1 MNLLLH
7 VFYLYE
13 NYKMEMISKY
23 GTNRENHPSFDGAA
37 WCVAS
42 EGVTNGR
49 VYGAPRMPKSIV
61 STSSSSHSYSVE
73 SSYHSSS
80 YQALQKEIKNKEE
93 EIKKKDDFILEMKQ
107 QMDSMKEYL
116 VNNLGYHGGTSNIGQ
131 GMPPPLAPSMPPPM
145 APQIMTPMG
154 PTSQPIYR
162 PTPRPL
168 YPDSSCVDPQYHGS
182 SPQPA
187 P

>member
-1 MNLLLH
+1 
-7 VFYLYE
+7 
-13 NYKMEMISKY
+13 
-23 GTNRENHPSFDGAA
+23 
-37 WCVAS
+37 
-42 EGVTNGR
+42 
-49 VYGAPRMPKSIV
+49 
-61 STSSSSHSYSVE
+61 
-73 SSYHSSS
+73 
-80 YQALQKEIKNKEE
+80 
-93 EIKKKDDFILEMKQ
+93 MKR

-131 GMPPPLAPSMPPPM
+131 GMPPPLTQSMPPPMTPQIMTLM
-145 APQIMTPMG
+145 APQIMTYMG

-162 PTPRPL
+162 PTPQPL